1 MKEFVSLETI
11 LNLFE
16 LEISK
21 NVKNKHKVYMFEKN
35 KFQNINRIL
44 DILRTGNYYGGKYN
58 IFLIKEPKHRI
69 VMALDIGDKLINHF
83 IARYVLERKLA
94 KYLDPR
100 NIATRKEMGT
110 DYGIKLLKKYIEVNK
125 KYDDFYIL
133 KLDISKYF
141 YSIDHEVLKEMVKD
155 KLTEEEYNF
164 LSIIIDSTN
173 NSYINMK
180 IKDIKEKYLAKHP
193 HLKTEMDRLPQYDY
207 GKGLPIGNM
216 TSQFLSIFYLYELDH
231 YIVHNLRVKHYIRYM
246 DDFILIHHDKKVLIN
261 ALKEIE
267 NILNNKY
274 KLKLNSKKTKI
285 VSAKEGFSFLGYT
298 YKVINKKT
306 VCKLRKEGYEKIKKR
321 VKEVYYMYNKGYID
335 FNAAFCSVMSY
346 WYNRKYGSQM
356 KVRRAINRY
365 WFDRVHGLQE

>member
-231 YIVHNLRVKHYIRYM
+231 YIVHNLRVKYYIRYM
-246 DDFILIHHDKKVLIN
+246 DDFIIFDYDKER
-261 ALKEIE
+261 LKELKIIIE
-267 NILNNKY
+267 E
-274 KLKLNSKKTKI
+274 KLKDFKLELNKKTNI
-285 VSAKEGFSFLGYT
+285 YDLNHGFGFLGYNFIL
-298 YKVINKKT
+298 KGQKLIIKINSQTKRRIKK
-306 VCKLRKEGYEKIKKR
+306 KMRHLRKVNATNYDQVKASYMGYLQVAHTKNLLKK
-321 VKEVYYMYNKGYID
+321 MD
-335 FNAAFCSVMSY
+335 
-346 WYNRKYGSQM
+346 
-356 KVRRAINRY
+356 
-365 WFDRVHGLQE
+365 L

>member
-125 KYDDFYIL
+125 KYYDFYIF
-133 KLDISKYF
+133 KLDI
-141 YSIDHEVLKEMVKD
+141 I
-155 KLTEEEYNF
+155 
-164 LSIIIDSTN
+164 
-173 NSYINMK
+173 
-180 IKDIKEKYLAKHP
+180 
-193 HLKTEMDRLPQYDY
+193 
-207 GKGLPIGNM
+207 
-216 TSQFLSIFYLYELDH
+216 
-231 YIVHNLRVKHYIRYM
+231 
-246 DDFILIHHDKKVLIN
+246 
-261 ALKEIE
+261 
-267 NILNNKY
+267 
-274 KLKLNSKKTKI
+274 
-285 VSAKEGFSFLGYT
+285 
-298 YKVINKKT
+298 
-306 VCKLRKEGYEKIKKR
+306 
-321 VKEVYYMYNKGYID
+321 
-335 FNAAFCSVMSY
+335 
-346 WYNRKYGSQM
+346 
-356 KVRRAINRY
+356 
-365 WFDRVHGLQE
+365 